1 MEKTAKKPRP
11 QLDRQSW
18 INAAI
23 EVMAE
28 EGIAGLRVEV
38 LAKRLK
44 VTKGSFYWHF
54 DDRRDLLL
62 AILQH
67 WKEGRICDIIKQ
79 TRVQPGKELAQVYHV
94 IDVYSASRNRR
105 GMMIEL
111 AVRDWARRDAEAAAI
126 VAEVDDVRLRCAR
139 DLFLACG
146 VPMEEASSRCM
157 LLYAYVFGVSLMIYE
172 KFDSDVL
179 RLKRDIA
186 DLIARSGSMATLA
199 ASAEPAAG
207 LQTPTT

>member
-1 MEKTAKKPRP
+1 MVSESSILTRMDNTAKKPRT
-11 QLDRQSW
+11 QLDRDAW
-18 INAAI
+18 VAGAT
-23 EVMAE
+23 EVLAE

-44 VTKGSFYWHF
+44 ATKGSFYWHF
-54 DDRRDLLL
+54 TDRRDLLMAVL
-62 AILQH
+62 GQ
-67 WKEGRICDIIKQ
+67 WKEGRIRDIIKQ
-79 TRVQPGKELAQVYHV
+79 TRAQPGREQEQIYHV
-94 IDVYSASRNRR
+94 IDVYSASRSRR

-146 VPMEEASSRCM
+146 VPMDEASSRCM
-157 LLYAYVFGVSLMIYE
+157 LLYAYVFGASLMIYE
-172 KFDSDVL
+172 KFDHDVT

-186 DLIARSGSMATLA
+186 DLIARSCHPSATA
-199 ASAEPAAG
+199 A
-207 LQTPTT
+207 